1 MSEARSI
8 ELAGFPGLVA
18 EGDGERKPYPIVFLH
33 GFWGHHKVFPTYL
46 RFFSAAGFDCY
57 AFSRRGRMGVPPA
70 HARDVR
76 FDDFVDDT
84 LQVLDAIGREAIVVG
99 WSLGGLIA
107 QKVAEAGRCR
117 AAVLVTPVAPRDVRV
132 LPRRAAL
139 PMYLRHLHDLLLGRS
154 FLISFRNAERTML
167 NCMPQ
172 DERRPAYETMVPDSG
187 TVGRQIS
194 IGIKVDDKKVRCPV
208 FLVVGSEDNI
218 APARAA
224 LRTAKKYAADF
235 REYPEHSHWLPDEP
249 GWEKIAQ
256 DIVDWLEEKVLRQ
269 AKAPATLQAGVAD
282 SPAAPAG

>member
-1 MSEARSI
+1 MSESRSI

-33 GFWGHHKVFPTYL
+33 GLWGHHEVFTTYL
-46 RFFSAAGFDCY
+46 RFFSTAGFDCY
-57 AFSRRGRMGVPPA
+57 AFSRRGRMGVLPE
-70 HARDVR
+70 HARGVR

-84 LQVLDAIGREAIVVG
+84 LRVLDAIGREAIVVG

-107 QKVAEAGRCR
+107 QKIAEAGRCR

-139 PMYLRHLHDLLLGRS
+139 PMYFRHLHDLLLGRP

-167 NCMPQ
+167 NCLPL
-172 DERRPAYETMVPDSG
+172 DERRLAYETMVPDSG
-187 TVGRQIS
+187 AVARQIS
-194 IGIKVDDKKVRCPV
+194 IGVKVDESKVSCPV

-224 LRTAKKYAADF
+224 RRTARKYNASF
-235 REYPEHSHWLPDEP
+235 REYPDHSHWLPDEP
-249 GWEKIAQ
+249 GWEEIAQ
-256 DIVDWLEEKVLRQ
+256 DIADWLEQ
-269 AKAPATLQAGVAD
+269 NM
-282 SPAAPAG
+282 